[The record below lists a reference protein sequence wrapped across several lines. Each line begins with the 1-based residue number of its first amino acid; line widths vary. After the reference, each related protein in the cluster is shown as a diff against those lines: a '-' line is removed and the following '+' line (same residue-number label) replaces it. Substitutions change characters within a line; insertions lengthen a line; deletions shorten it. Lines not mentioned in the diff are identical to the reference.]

1 VGMDSPYAGPGHGT
15 RNTVPSRA
23 FDTPSFAVTAT
34 VAPKLAHNPAR
45 RRATNATNVDQC
57 VAGTAGTDR
66 IEDAGD
72 PDETMELLWTDLAR
86 VVAQAAR
93 RLSRISHDSIL

>member
-1 VGMDSPYAGPGHGT
+1 
-15 RNTVPSRA
+15 
-23 FDTPSFAVTAT
+23 
-34 VAPKLAHNPAR
+34 
-45 RRATNATNVDQC
+45 

-66 IEDAGD
+66 IEDAED

-86 VVAQAAR
+86 VVAQAAT